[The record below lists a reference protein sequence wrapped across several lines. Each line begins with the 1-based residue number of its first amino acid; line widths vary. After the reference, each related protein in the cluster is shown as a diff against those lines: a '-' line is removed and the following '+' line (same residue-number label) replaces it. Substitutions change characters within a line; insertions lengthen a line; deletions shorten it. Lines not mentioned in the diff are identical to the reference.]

1 LTEGRYWNFVA
12 LLLVLTMPLVSVG
25 FHGFT
30 PGFVVWVV
38 NADVDDVDTG
48 LAVRTL
54 RVETAQAGFDVKET
68 TLARLG
74 SVPLRADVLVVV
86 GHGEPDGLAVSES
99 LRPWSELY
107 RAIAERQPRK
117 TIVIACYSPS
127 DPSSEVFGFAG
138 RVDAEAGALVV
149 GWYLRQLTLPGK
161 EVAFPLD
168 RVACAQ
174 KGMLHPLGRYLYFI
188 HGYWGLDAQF
198 TNMWSD
204 FSGHGLFKTDYE
216 SPRFFDYFEA
226 YGATTQSEKDAIH
239 WGCSI
244 SSFAYNLYDELRNL
258 PSGSQVNIIGHSMG
272 GLIAREML
280 RLYRTQLDS
289 AGVSIG
295 KVVTLGTPNYGTYLA
310 SPSNNWA
317 FILSLIG
324 GLLYSGTLWPSPVF
338 WSMAPAS
345 CLFWALNSDP
355 LNYSSGIEWCTVS
368 GYDVIGSV
376 LTLFIHGDV
385 SDPIVARGRAHLS
398 FATQAF
404 FDVSHYLLIDDPSET
419 TYDYIAD
426 WITAGPDS
434 DSDNLTDDAET
445 YYHQTDP
452 HDSDTDNDG
461 LSDYVEVVTWHTD
474 PRDDNTDGDGLTDGY
489 EVEHEYDA
497 LDINDPVPATLLI
510 SSVTLLESKGV
521 VYVYV
526 NHYTIMDYV
535 DFYVRYKTAYG
546 SWTTYSSKGRDY
558 TPDTGGKYYALWTYP
573 SGYSRMEVKVMAYDS
588 SGLWLG
594 TDYHTCEIGGG
605 GPPPE

>member
-1 LTEGRYWNFVA
+1 MTEGRYWNFVA
-12 LLLVLTMPLVSVG
+12 LLLVLTMPLLSVG

-30 PGFVVWVV
+30 PGFIVWVV

-54 RVETAQAGFDVKET
+54 RTETAQAGFDVKET

-86 GHGEPDGLAVSES
+86 GHGEPDGLTVLES

-107 RAIAERQPRK
+107 RATTERQPRK
-117 TIVIACYSPS
+117 TIVLACYSPS

-149 GWYLRQLTLPGK
+149 GWYLKQLTTLDK
-161 EVAFPLD
+161 EVAFPFD

-188 HGYWGLDAQF
+188 HGYWGFDDQF
-198 TNMWSD
+198 NRMYDD
-204 FSGHGLFKTDYE
+204 FEDRLLFKTDYDRNNV
-216 SPRFFDYFEA
+216 RFFDYFEA
-226 YGATTQSEKDAIH
+226 YGATTESEKNAVH

-244 SSFAYNLYDELRNL
+244 SNLADNLFEELRNL

-280 RLYRTQLDS
+280 RLHRAQLDS
-289 AGVSIG
+289 DGVSIG
-295 KVVTLGTPNYGTYLA
+295 RVLTLGTPNCGTYLA
-310 SPSNNWA
+310 NPLNNWA
-317 FILSLIG
+317 LILSLIG
-324 GLLYSGTLWPSPVF
+324 GLLNGGALWPSPVF
-338 WSMAPAS
+338 WSMMPGS
-345 CLFWALNSDP
+345 CFLTALNLAP

-368 GYDVIGSV
+368 GYDAIMSA
-376 LTLFIHGDV
+376 LLLFIHFDL
-385 SDPIVARGRAHLS
+385 SDPIVAVGRAHLS

-404 FDVSHYLLIDDPSET
+404 FDINHNLLIDDPSGT
-419 TYDYIAD
+419 TYDYVAD

-434 DSDNLTDDAET
+434 DSDGLTDDAET

-461 LSDYVEVVTWHTD
+461 LSDYDEVVTYLTD

-489 EVEHEYDA
+489 EVEHDYDP

-510 SSVTLLESKGV
+510 SSVTLVGSKV
-521 VYVYV
+521 MVYV

-535 DFYVRYKTAYG
+535 DFYVRYKTTYG

-558 TPDTGGKYYALWTYP
+558 TPDTGGKYYATWTYP
-573 SGYSRMEVKVMAYDS
+573 SGYSRLEVKVMAYES

-594 TDYHTCEIGGG
+594 TDYQACEIGG